1 VSNQNQD
8 LTNKFGLKIGIML
21 SLAMVFCP
29 LKAKAQVYFPILNN
43 KQSSYTS
50 SVESKLTKSKQAERL
65 CEKEISIK
73 EQTST
78 FCLLRQSFQNE
89 VSSTVQKEQEEN
101 KLEEEPLDFS
111 SSGRSGQ
118 QTAGESR
125 GSCPQM
131 NFPLTAIAPKSNV
144 SQTLATHPR
153 WWFFVPYKT
162 SQIKKVEFVVQD
174 EERNDVL
181 RDTIYVPE
189 TVPYFSTTIPSTDP
203 GLKSNRWYRW
213 YLKVYCLEGEETVP
227 LFVSG
232 WVQKIIVDG
241 KSNNLNSLTLQNSL
255 TVVNYAQKGLWL
267 DAIDLLMKTQV
278 SDASASHLSQIWQK
292 IINSPEI
299 NLELPFPAA
308 ASIVIK

>member
-1 VSNQNQD
+1 VSNQNKD
-8 LTNKFGLKIGIML
+8 LTSQFGLKIGIML

-29 LKAKAQVYFPILNN
+29 LKAKAQIYLPILNN
-43 KQSSYTS
+43 KQSSYRY
-50 SVESKLTKSKQAERL
+50 SVESKLTKSKQARRL
-65 CEKEISIK
+65 CEKKTLIR
-73 EQTST
+73 EQIST
-78 FCLLRQSFQNE
+78 FCLHRQSFQNQ
-89 VSSTVQKEQEEN
+89 VPATVQKEQEES
-101 KLEEEPLDFS
+101 KLEKEPLDFS

-144 SQTLATHPR
+144 SQTLATRPR
-153 WWFFVPYKT
+153 WWFFLPYNT
-162 SQIKKVEFVVQD
+162 SQISKVEFVLQD

-181 RDTIYVPE
+181 RDTIHVPE
-189 TVPYFSTTIPSTDP
+189 TIPYFSTTIPLTHS
-203 GLKSNRWYRW
+203 GLKANRWYRW
-213 YLKVYCLEGEETVP
+213 YLKVYCLEGEDTVP

-232 WVQKIIVDG
+232 WVQKVMTDDQS
-241 KSNNLNSLTLQNSL
+241 SNLTRQNSL
-255 TVVNYAQKGLWL
+255 TVVNYAQQGLWL

-278 SDASASHLSQIWQK
+278 SDASASYLSQVWQK

-299 NLELPFPAA
+299 DLELPLPAA